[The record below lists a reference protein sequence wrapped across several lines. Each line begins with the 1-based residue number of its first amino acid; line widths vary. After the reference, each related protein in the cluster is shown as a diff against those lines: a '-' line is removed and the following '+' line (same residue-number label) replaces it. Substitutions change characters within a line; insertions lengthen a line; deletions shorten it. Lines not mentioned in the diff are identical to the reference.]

1 MCICHVSC
9 VCIALMLCD
18 GTLRHCPQKNAVMFY
33 FSILP
38 LPVDLAILIR
48 EARAAI
54 ADLIPRGRERLP
66 YSYL

>member
-1 MCICHVSC
+1 
-9 VCIALMLCD
+9 
-18 GTLRHCPQKNAVMFY
+18 MFYY